1 MEQMLLEATL
11 RCMEGRE
18 VLQKSQH
25 GFNKGKY
32 CLINYM
38 AFSDGVTVSM
48 DKGRATDVIYLD
60 FSKAFDMV
68 PHNKLLSKLKI
79 YRFDGWM
86 WEYKIDYSEQTLD
99 HHKQHKKASLR
110 TKDIL

>member
-38 AFSDGVTVSM
+38 AFSDGVPLSM

-60 FSKAFDMV
+60 FSKAFDTV
-68 PHNKLLSKLKI
+68 PYNTLLSKLER
-79 YRFDGWM
+79 YGFGGWTV
-86 WEYKIDYSEQTLD
+86 Q
-99 HHKQHKKASLR
+99 
-110 TKDIL
+110 

>member
-38 AFSDGVTVSM
+38 AFSDGVPLSM

-60 FSKAFDMV
+60 FSKAFDTV
-68 PHNKLLSKLKI
+68 PYNILLSKLER
-79 YRFDGWM
+79 YGFGGWTV
-86 WEYKIDYSEQTLD
+86 Q
-99 HHKQHKKASLR
+99 
-110 TKDIL
+110 